1 MPAWLLRKPWPERYE
16 WKRKI
21 LDYGETS
28 LLQQNKS
35 AENNTLDKNGKLVRD
50 EKELANVFNN
60 FFAKSEFGDK

>member
-1 MPAWLLRKPWPERYE
+1 MKPPLFCN
-16 WKRKI
+16 KI
-21 LDYGETS
+21 
-28 LLQQNKS
+28 KS